1 MRKLEEIDKEIKE
14 IDEKIYTL
22 REERRT
28 LMNERNEREF
38 ADFCEKYGVKKGDV
52 VHIDRCGDVII
63 EGMEGT
69 WGGGWIVVRK
79 IKKNGE
85 PYKSVEHELES
96 MFEGCKVIGHV
107 DDKTKEN

>member
-22 REERRT
+22 KEERRT
-28 LMNERNEREF
+28 LMNERSEREF
-38 ADFCEKYGVKKGDV
+38 ADFCEKYDVKKGDV

-63 EGMEGT
+63 DGVDKKT
-69 WGGGWIVVRK
+69 WLGWIVVRK

-85 PYKSVEHELES
+85 PFKTVERHLPG
-96 MFEGCKVIGHV
+96 FFDGCKVIGHIE
-107 DDKTKEN
+107 DI

>member
-22 REERRT
+22 KEQRRT

-52 VHIDRCGDVII
+52 VHIGHNEDVII
-63 EGMEGT
+63 DGVDSG
-69 WGGGWIVVRK
+69 WSGWIAIRK

-85 PYKSVEHELES
+85 PFKSVEHQLPN
-96 MFEGCKVIGHV
+96 FFDGCKVIGHI
-107 DDKTKEN
+107 DDN